1 MTHTPN
7 VSSLTATPH
16 HPITLAVE
24 LFGVPRLLAGER
36 TVLAAGE
43 TLGELAADL
52 AKRHPV
58 LAGRVLDPQSG
69 WPLDGY
75 SFVVAERFT
84 RDPSHPLREGTSV
97 LLVASAAGG

>member
-1 MTHTPN
+1 MTHSPPITP
-7 VSSLTATPH
+7 SLH
-16 HPITLAVE
+16 HPNTLAVE

-58 LAGRVLDPQSG
+58 LAGRVLDPGSG

-97 LLVASAAGG
+97 LLVASSAGG

>member
-1 MTHTPN
+1 MMHTPN
-7 VSSLTATPH
+7 VSSLTATSK
-16 HPITLAVE
+16 HPITLDVE

-58 LAGRVLDPQSG
+58 LAGRVLDPESG

-84 RDPSHPLREGTSV
+84 RDRSHPLREGTTI

>member
-1 MTHTPN
+1 MKQPHVILPATLTPRPP
-7 VSSLTATPH
+7 V
-16 HPITLAVE
+16 TLHVE

-36 TVLAAGE
+36 TLLAAGE

-58 LAGRVLDPQSG
+58 LAGRVLDPESG

-84 RDPSHPLREGTSV
+84 RDPSHPLREGTTV